1 MAEPLTAAP
10 PRRGWTGWPAAVRIG
25 ILYLASRAVTTVFFV
40 IAAALSGTDSRF
52 GADATVGTLAMG
64 WDAWWYWIVA
74 ATGYPAD
81 LPVTADGLVAENAW
95 AFLPVYPFLASGL
108 SVVLGA
114 WPVAAVTI
122 SLAAGYGAAFVLYR
136 MLRLRLDRGAATWA
150 VLFFCAGPLA
160 GLFQV
165 AYAESLFLLLLFLA
179 LYLVMRRRYGWLY
192 LLVPIMG
199 FTRPGI
205 LAFSLFLALFGIHRW
220 FRRRT
225 ETLPAREVVHIVV
238 LGLLAAGVGFAWQ
251 GIAAVATGDPGA
263 YLDTE
268 LAWRRNWLVDP
279 APFFV
284 PFEGFVTA
292 SSLWPAL
299 WGWPTPLGFLVLGVL
314 VSGTAAALLFLPAV
328 RRLGIEIRLWS
339 ASYLLYLLAVFF
351 PQSSLFRLLVPVSPL
366 WGAFAVPRSPV
377 WRAGVLLAGLVGQ
390 WWWVYNMYALANMP
404 WQVP

>member
-10 PRRGWTGWPAAVRIG
+10 PHRGWAGWPAAVRIG
-25 ILYLASRAVTTVFFV
+25 ILYLASRVVTTGFFLV
-40 IAAALSGTDSRF
+40 AAELSGPASRF
-52 GADATVGTLAMG
+52 GPDATVGTLAMG
-64 WDAWWYWIVA
+64 WDAWWYALVA
-74 ATGYPAD
+74 GTGYPTE
-81 LPVTADGLVAENAW
+81 LPLTADGLVAENAW
-95 AFLPVYPFLASGL
+95 AFLPVYPVLASAL

-136 MLRLRLDRGAATWA
+136 MLRLRLDRAAATWA
-150 VLFFCAGPLA
+150 ALFFCAGPLA

-165 AYAESLFLLLLFLA
+165 AYAESLFLFLLFLA

-192 LLVPIMG
+192 LLIPVMG

-220 FRRRT
+220 FHRRT
-225 ETLPAREVVHIVV
+225 DALPGREIVHIVV

-251 GIAAVATGDPGA
+251 GVAAIATGVPGA

-268 LAWRRNWLVDP
+268 LAWRRNWLSDP

-292 SSLWPAL
+292 ASFWPSL
-299 WGWPTPLGFLVLGVL
+299 WGWPAPLGLVVLALLVLGA
-314 VSGTAAALLFLPAV
+314 AAALLFLPAV

-377 WRAGVLLAGLVGQ
+377 WRVGVLLAGLVGQ
-390 WWWVYNMYALANMP
+390 WWWIYNMYALANMT